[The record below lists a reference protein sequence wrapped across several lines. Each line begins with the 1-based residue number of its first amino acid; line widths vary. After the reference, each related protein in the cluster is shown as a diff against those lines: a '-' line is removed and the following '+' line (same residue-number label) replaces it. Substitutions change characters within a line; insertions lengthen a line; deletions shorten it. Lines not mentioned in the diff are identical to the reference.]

1 MRNAID
7 AAPTARASA
16 PSPSSRRG
24 EDPGP
29 AAPPSPVPGAP
40 RGTRVVVVADDD
52 ARTVVVVEGRVVVE
66 VVGETVGAV
75 VVGMG
80 EVEVVVEVRV
90 EVVLGVVVVVVGE
103 LAEHV
108 GTVMVL
114 PSRVTAP
121 VWAWT
126 RPVTF
131 APVSSV
137 ADVRAR
143 IEPTN
148 DVEVPSVA
156 DDPTCQK
163 TLHA

>member
-1 MRNAID
+1 MV
-7 AAPTARASA
+7 
-16 PSPSSRRG
+16 
-24 EDPGP
+24 E
-29 AAPPSPVPGAP
+29 VGA
-40 RGTRVVVVADDD
+40 
-52 ARTVVVVEGRVVVE
+52 VVE
-66 VVGETVGAV
+66 VVVGTGV
-75 VVGMG
+75 
-80 EVEVVVEVRV
+80 VEVVV
-90 EVVLGVVVVVVGE
+90 VLAVVVVVVGE

-121 VWAWT
+121 FWAWT

-163 TLHA
+163 TLHAWAPPSRTTELPVAVRRVLPAWKIKTAAALPPAFKVKVPARDRELDDEYTPGARVTPPRVPAATVVEGLSP